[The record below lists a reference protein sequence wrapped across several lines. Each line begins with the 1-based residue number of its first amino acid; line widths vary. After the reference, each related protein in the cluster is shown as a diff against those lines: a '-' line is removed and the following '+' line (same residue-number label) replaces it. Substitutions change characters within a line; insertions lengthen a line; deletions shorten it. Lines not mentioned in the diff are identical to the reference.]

1 MANAQKRA
9 RLAALTT
16 SMQANI
22 NDAAARLTALDTA
35 IAATTADIAATQ
47 AAVDAIV
54 AIPAAS
60 RTNAQKLD
68 LGYQRSLLS
77 LQKATKDTQR
87 LSKKL
92 VRDIVVVSRYGLFL
106 DGSRVRPGDLNGSE

>member
-9 RLAALTT
+9 RLDNLTT
-16 SMQANI
+16 SMRANI
-22 NDAAARLTALDTA
+22 DDAAARLTALDTA
-35 IAATTADIAATQ
+35 IAATTADITATQ

-92 VRDIVVVSRYGLFL
+92 IRDIVVVSRYGLFL
-106 DGSRVRPGDLNGSE
+106 DGSRVRSSDLNGSE

>member
-1 MANAQKRA
+1 MATKRE
-9 RLAALTT
+9 RQDQLSAA
-16 SMQANI
+16 MQANI
-22 NDAAARLTALDTA
+22 DGAAARLTALNTA
-35 IAATTADIAATQ
+35 IAATTADITATQ

-77 LQKATKDTQR
+77 LQRATKDTQQ

-92 VRDIVVVSRYGLFL
+92 VRDIVVTSKYGLFL
-106 DGSRVRPGDLNGSE
+106 DGSRVRTSDLNGSE

>member
-1 MANAQKRA
+1 MATKRT
-9 RLAALTT
+9 RLDNLTT
-16 SMQANI
+16 AMQANI
-22 NDAAARLTALDTA
+22 DDAAARLTALDTA
-35 IAATTADIAATQ
+35 IAATTADITATQ

-77 LQKATKDTQR
+77 LQRATKDTQQ

-92 VRDIVVVSRYGLFL
+92 IRDIVVVSRYGLFL
-106 DGSRVRPGDLNGSE
+106 DGSRVRTSDLNGSE

>member
-1 MANAQKRA
+1 MATKRQ
-9 RLAALTT
+9 RLDNLT
-16 SMQANI
+16 SAMQANI
-22 NDAAARLTALDTA
+22 DDAAGRLAALDTA
-35 IAATTADIAATQ
+35 IAATTADIATTK

-68 LGYQRSLLS
+68 LGYQRQLLA
-77 LQKATKDTQR
+77 LQRATKDTQQ
-87 LSKKL
+87 LAKKL

-106 DGSRVRPGDLNGSE
+106 DGSRVRTSDLNGSE

>member
-1 MANAQKRA
+1 MSNEAKRA

-16 SMQANI
+16 SMRANI
-22 NDAAARLTALDTA
+22 DDAAGRLAALDTA
-35 IAATTADIAATQ
+35 IAATTADIATTQ

-60 RTNAQKLD
+60 RTNAQRLD
-68 LGYQRSLLS
+68 LGYQRQMLA
-77 LQKATKDTQR
+77 LQRATKDTQQ

-92 VRDIVVVSRYGLFL
+92 IRDIVVTSRYGLFL

>member
-1 MANAQKRA
+1 MATKRE
-9 RLAALTT
+9 RLDTLTT
-16 SMQANI
+16 AMQANI
-22 NDAAARLTALDTA
+22 ADAAARLAALDTA
-35 IAATTADIAATQ
+35 IAATTADITATQ
-47 AAVDAIV
+47 AAVDAIT

-77 LQKATKDTQR
+77 LQKATKDCQQ
-87 LSKKL
+87 LSRKL
-92 VRDIVVVSRYGLFL
+92 VRDIVVTSRYGLFL

>member
-1 MANAQKRA
+1 MATKRE
-9 RLAALTT
+9 RQDQLSAA
-16 SMQANI
+16 MQANI
-22 NDAAARLTALDTA
+22 DDAAARLTALGTA
-35 IAATTADIAATQ
+35 IAATTADIATTQ

-68 LGYQRSLLS
+68 LGYQRQMLA
-77 LQKATKDTQR
+77 LQRATKDTQQ
-87 LSKKL
+87 LAKKL

>member
-1 MANAQKRA
+1 MATKRE
-9 RLAALTT
+9 RLDSLT
-16 SMQANI
+16 AKIRGNI
-22 NDAAARLTALDTA
+22 DDAAARLTALDTA
-35 IAATTADIAATQ
+35 IAATTADITATQ

-68 LGYQRSLLS
+68 LGYQRQMLA
-77 LQKATKDTQR
+77 LQRATKDTQQ
-87 LSKKL
+87 LAKKL
-92 VRDIVVVSRYGLFL
+92 VRDIVVTSRYGLFL

>member
-1 MANAQKRA
+1 MSNEAKRV

-16 SMQANI
+16 SMRANI
-22 NDAAARLTALDTA
+22 DDAAARLTALDTA
-35 IAATTADIAATQ
+35 IAATTADIATTQ
-47 AAVDAIV
+47 AAVAAIV

-68 LGYQRSLLS
+68 LGYQRQMLA
-77 LQKATKDTQR
+77 LQRATKDTQQ

-92 VRDIVVVSRYGLFL
+92 IRDIVVTSRYGLFL